1 MGRTREAALSGAVLA
16 VVKYGSRKATM
27 GDIAMLAGIAKA
39 TLYNHFRTRDDV
51 YAAVVAAEVDAIAR
65 AATAELGAAGAA
77 GSAGAA
83 GPAGPAG
90 PAGQGFA
97 AALAAAARLVAEH
110 PAVRKVATDDPAAL
124 AALAAIG
131 EGQGWTS
138 ARSHLAAALRQAGYD
153 DSLAVVD
160 LVLRYLVSQLL
171 APAADPERRAA
182 AALLTGALPAAV
194 ATAAAGP
201 AVVDLASPPADRS
214 PAAAPPAPDPADT
227 AHTSS

>member
-65 AATAELGAAGAA
+65 AATAELGA
-77 GSAGAA
+77 
-83 GPAGPAG
+83 AGPAG

-194 ATAAAGP
+194 ATAPAGP